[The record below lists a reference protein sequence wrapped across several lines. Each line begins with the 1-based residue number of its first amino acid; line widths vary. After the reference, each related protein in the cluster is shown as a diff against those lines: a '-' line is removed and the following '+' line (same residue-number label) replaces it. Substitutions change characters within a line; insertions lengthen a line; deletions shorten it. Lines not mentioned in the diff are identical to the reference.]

1 MSRGGP
7 DAAHAVRAWS
17 FATFGPVCL
26 GGQGVAADRAV
37 AGAQF
42 VGLQGVDDAKRV
54 FRRTADVQ
62 VGDIN
67 VLDDVV
73 RVDDEGRAQGHAFF
87 FVQHA
92 QGAGQLAAVVGELPD
107 RQLVQVGVDR
117 KSTRLNSS
125 HVKISYAVFCLKKK
139 PRRDSVMSAK

>member
-1 MSRGGP
+1 R
-7 DAAHAVRAWS
+7 
-17 FATFGPVCL
+17 CL

-42 VGLQGVDDAKRV
+42 VGLQGVDDAQRV

-62 VGDIN
+62 VGDID

-73 RVDDEGRAQGHAFF
+73 RIDDEGRAQGHAFF

-107 RQLVQVGVDR
+107 RQLVQVGVVAAPGQLGELIVGR
-117 KSTRLNSS
+117 TAQN
-125 HVKISYAVFCLKKK
+125 HGVAVLEVLAQLGEGGDFGRADEGEVLRVEEDDL
-139 PRRDSVMSAK
+139 PL